1 MTGFA
6 HWSVQGETY
15 GTEQASNAV
24 KGLLHEGICM

>member
-24 KGLLHEGICM
+24 KGLLHKGICM